1 VFSVVRITF
10 LIKTVSLKSE
20 AEIVCSMRRWKRQDY
35 SSLSTL
41 IRSNENYLLKG
52 QKNLLI
58 LFLLSDFIDSPVF
71 SVFLTFF
78 FHFFSCVVNKIEKT

>member
-1 VFSVVRITF
+1 MFSVVRITF

-58 LFLLSDFIDSPVF
+58 LFLLSDFIDSPLF
-71 SVFLTFF
+71 SVFFLL
-78 FHFFSCVVNKIEKT
+78 FSSIFSVV